1 MSIFPRAYLSIIAL
15 TISSVYSNHSY
26 ACCFGCD
33 VDYEDFYESD
43 RPRRQVRYPMVS
55 LKDKNDLETQWKRIR
70 SDAPKDDYKEID
82 YKIYQDRSRTTT
94 CREPLRPL
102 YSGALYGS
110 DDRVRV
116 RRTTQPQY
124 SVHGYM
130 EMTFPNGTK
139 YVGSGTMV
147 RHRHV
152 LTAGHCVYNRDA
164 GGWAT
169 SVKFSPAQDDTYL
182 PVKAAYATHLLSV
195 SGWNDREDPQ
205 YDMGMLVLNKDVGE
219 ETGWLGLSED
229 TDRTLQSLTVNVTG
243 YPGEK
248 PSPQM
253 WTMSGKIKSVFA
265 EQFTYTL
272 DTTGGQS
279 GSGVWTEF
287 SNLPGYYCVGIHTS
301 GQRNVQNTATR
312 LTSKK
317 FDTVLGWMNT
327 MWQ

>member
-1 MSIFPRAYLSIIAL
+1 MSIRFPRACAPFIAL
-15 TISSVYSNHSY
+15 AVSSIYSTQAY

-33 VDYEDFYESD
+33 VDFYDDYEGQ
-43 RPRRQVRYPMVS
+43 PRRQIRYPLAPVEV
-55 LKDKNDLETQWKRIR
+55 KNNLETQSKKIR
-70 SDAPKDDYKEID
+70 SDAPEDKYKKMGFKTHDDK
-82 YKIYQDRSRTTT
+82 SRTTSY
-94 CREPLRPL
+94 CKPLRPL
-102 YSGALYGS
+102 HSGALFGP

-130 EMTFPNGTK
+130 KMTFPNGMTS
-139 YVGSGTMV
+139 VGSGTIV

-152 LTAGHCVYNRDA
+152 LTAGHCIYDRDA

-169 SVKFSPAQDDTYL
+169 KVKFTPARDDTYL
-182 PVKAAYATHLLSV
+182 PVQAAYATHLLSV
-195 SGWNDREDPQ
+195 SGWKDREDPEF
-205 YDMGMLVLNKDVGE
+205 DMGMLVLNRDVGE

-229 TDRTLQSLTVNVTG
+229 TDRTLHSLTVNVTG

-253 WTMSGKIKSVFA
+253 WTMSGKIKSVFP

-279 GSGVWTEF
+279 GSGVWTEY
-287 SNLPGYYCVGIHTS
+287 SNFPGYYCVGIHTS

-312 LTSKK
+312 LTKKK
-317 FDTVLGWMNT
+317 FDTALEWMNT
-327 MWQ
+327 IWQ